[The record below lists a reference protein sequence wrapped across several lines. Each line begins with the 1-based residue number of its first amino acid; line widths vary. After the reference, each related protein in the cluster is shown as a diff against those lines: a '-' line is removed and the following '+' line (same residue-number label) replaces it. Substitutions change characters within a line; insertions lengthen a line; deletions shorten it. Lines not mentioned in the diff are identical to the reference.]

1 MEALPSQSEIFMI
14 SGEERRLLPDGPAIV
29 DADGHRHDV
38 PPKALDALRYVE
50 TALREG
56 YAVQVSLLRHELPL
70 REAALAVDMSEDDL
84 RSCLPTDDAPLGP
97 DDSDE
102 WVQLDQVL
110 QLQRRIRATR
120 REERAAE
127 NSPYDEELEPDEW

>member
-1 MEALPSQSEIFMI
+1 MNVPSQSEIFMI
-14 SGEERRLLPDGPAIV
+14 SGEERRLVPDGPAIV
-29 DADGHRHDV
+29 DSAGHRRDV
-38 PPKALDALRYVE
+38 PPKALEALHYVE

-70 REAALAVDMSEDDL
+70 REAALAADLSEEEL
-84 RSCLPTDDAPLGP
+84 RVSLPSAGVPIGP

-110 QLQRRIRATR
+110 QLQRRVRASR
-120 REERAAE
+120 REAE
-127 NSPYDEELEPDEW
+127 VEAYEEELEADKW

>member
-1 MEALPSQSEIFMI
+1 MDVPSQSEIFMI
-14 SGEERRLLPDGPAIV
+14 SGDERRLVPDGPAIV
-29 DADGHRHDV
+29 DTAGHRRDV
-38 PPKALDALRYVE
+38 PPKALDALHYVE

-70 REAALAVDMSEDDL
+70 REAALAAELSEEQV
-84 RSCLPTDDAPLGP
+84 RSALPASGVPLGP

-110 QLQRRIRATR
+110 QLQRRIRASR
-120 REERAAE
+120 REAAIDAYE
-127 NSPYDEELEPDEW
+127 EELEADKW

>member
-1 MEALPSQSEIFMI
+1 MNVPSQSEIFMI

-29 DADGHRHDV
+29 DSTGHRRDV
-38 PPKALDALRYVE
+38 PPKALEALHYVE

-70 REAALAVDMSEDDL
+70 REAALAVDLPEDDL
-84 RSCLPTDDAPLGP
+84 RACLPSGDAPLGP
-97 DDSDE
+97 DDSSDE

-110 QLQRRIRATR
+110 QLQRRVRASR
-120 REERAAE
+120 REAE
-127 NSPYDEELEPDEW
+127 YDAYEEALEPDKW

>member
-1 MEALPSQSEIFMI
+1 MNVPSQSEIFMI
-14 SGEERRLLPDGPAIV
+14 SGEERRLVPDGPAIV
-29 DADGHRHDV
+29 DSTGHRRDV
-38 PPKALDALRYVE
+38 PPKALEALHYVE

-70 REAALAVDMSEDDL
+70 REAALAVDLPEEEL
-84 RSCLPTDDAPLGP
+84 RASLPSAGVPIGP

-110 QLQRRIRATR
+110 QLQRRVRASR
-120 REERAAE
+120 REAE
-127 NSPYDEELEPDEW
+127 IEAYEEELEADKW